1 MNTAKE
7 KRKICQIDRGGEGEE
22 ACKGKRKLSA

>member
-7 KRKICQIDRGGEGEE
+7 KRKICQVDRAGEGEE
-22 ACKGKRKLSA
+22 ACKGKRKLSE